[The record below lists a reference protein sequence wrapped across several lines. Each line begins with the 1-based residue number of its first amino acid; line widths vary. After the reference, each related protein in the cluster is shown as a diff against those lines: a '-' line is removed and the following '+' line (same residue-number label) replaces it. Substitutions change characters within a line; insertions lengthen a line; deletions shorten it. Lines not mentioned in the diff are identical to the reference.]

1 MRIDLV
7 VKEDKVIVGV
17 TMEASM
23 EVREEER
30 AIEAAAVMVV
40 AVVGQG
46 VLGVVGVVGEEV
58 CTITSGVAKG
68 VTTVVIKV
76 VIIKV
81 VVIIQ
86 HSTTA
91 RLRRTCMRT
100 IK

>member
-1 MRIDLV
+1 VRIDLE

-30 AIEAAAVMVV
+30 AIGAAAVMVV

-46 VLGVVGVVGEEV
+46 VVGVVEVVGEEV
-58 CTITSGVAKG
+58 CTITSGVAKV
-68 VTTVVIKV
+68 VTTVV
-76 VIIKV
+76 IKV

-91 RLRRTCMRT
+91 RPRLRRTCM
-100 IK
+100 